1 MMANII
7 GWGLIAV
14 TIGLV
19 FLLPVALGFGL
30 RLVLKRANG
39 WLIAVFAG
47 VVFFLIN
54 SKLTPWSELDAMVTK
69 ATQAEGVEIGI
80 FMHVI
85 NIIIWA
91 LACFG
96 IPYLLASRGVAI
108 GQNIMNRRNP
118 NNGVV
123 RTSLKLAG
131 HARRWT
137 HK

>member
-1 MMANII
+1 M
-7 GWGLIAV
+7 
-14 TIGLV
+14 
-19 FLLPVALGFGL
+19 ALGLGL
-30 RLVLKRANG
+30 RLILKRANG

-54 SKLTPWSELDAMVTK
+54 SKLTPWSEVDAMVTT
-69 ATQAEGVEIGI
+69 ATQEKGVQIGI

-85 NIIIWA
+85 NSISWA

-118 NNGVV
+118 NNGAG
-123 RTSLKLAG
+123 RT
-131 HARRWT
+131 R
-137 HK
+137 